1 MNKESYVKII
11 KALVKLLVVIMVE
24 AGKVPYDSA
33 IKVGQNVMKAVTGST
48 GEEHTHTHTRKIT
61 RR

>member
-11 KALVKLLVVIMVE
+11 KALVNLLVVIMVE
-24 AGKVPYDSA
+24 AGKVPYNSA

-48 GEEHTHTHTRKIT
+48 GEEK
-61 RR
+61 